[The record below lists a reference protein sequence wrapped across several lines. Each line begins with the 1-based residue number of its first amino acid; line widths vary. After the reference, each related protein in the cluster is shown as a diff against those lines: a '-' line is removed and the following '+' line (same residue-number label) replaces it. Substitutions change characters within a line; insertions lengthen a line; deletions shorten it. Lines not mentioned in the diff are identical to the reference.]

1 MEIYMK
7 RRLNNMMN
15 GFGLMLDTN
24 DRKEAL
30 REVRKWVDK
39 ELGEPTTSIKVEGN
53 KTTVTL
59 PDGRVGVSRCNPCD
73 KFDIITGIR
82 VALDDIER
90 KSRKLSLIER
100 QMIQTAF
107 DLGAQNIKLYR
118 YDSDTNVIMF
128 LGDKNQELMAI
139 QHDDAFDWLDHG
151 KEYVIKEL
159 IKNRL

>member
-1 MEIYMK
+1 
-7 RRLNNMMN
+7 MMN

-30 REVRKWVDK
+30 RQVRKWVDK

-73 KFDIITGIR
+73 KFDIITGVR

-90 KSRKLSLIER
+90 KSRMLTEDEKMYLKVAQKAGGRYVRVDVYQCSVNDVWFTTYEDLDDEDSVVLNIEDDNLFNWLEPTKYYNIESLLR
-100 QMIQTAF
+100 F
-107 DLGAQNIKLYR
+107 KG
-118 YDSDTNVIMF
+118 
-128 LGDKNQELMAI
+128 
-139 QHDDAFDWLDHG
+139 
-151 KEYVIKEL
+151 
-159 IKNRL
+159 